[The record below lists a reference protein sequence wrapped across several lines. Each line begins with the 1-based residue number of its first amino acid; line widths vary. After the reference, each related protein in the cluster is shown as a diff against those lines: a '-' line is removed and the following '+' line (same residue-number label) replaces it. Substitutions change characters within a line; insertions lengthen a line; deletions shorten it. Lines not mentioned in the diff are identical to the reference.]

1 MEILILGGTGFL
13 GRYIVEELIRG
24 NHSVTIL
31 TRNPTKLKV
40 FCNQI
45 PYVIG
50 DLLSYKEINFS
61 NYTHIINCSGE
72 LAKEELM
79 QTLHVDCIEGIL
91 QQIKRTNAGVHW
103 LQISSVGVYGKVRN
117 GVVSEES
124 PFAPVG
130 RYEITKAEG
139 EKLLKEFCLEN
150 KINYTIIRPSNVFGI
165 GMPNQSLVQLI
176 SMLRK
181 RLFFYI
187 GNAKQDAVMNYVPVE
202 DVAKLVT
209 LCVCNPQAMNQEYII
224 SDQLSLSHF
233 VQIVC
238 DELNVKNNFYRIPE
252 RVIRLL
258 ALTAAVLPGLPLTQA
273 RVDALTMQVRY
284 STEKARKELQFCSE
298 SGLVLNLKNYVSSIT
313 NAL

>member
-13 GRYIVEELIRG
+13 GRYIVEELIRAD
-24 NHSVTIL
+24 HSVTIL
-31 TRNPTKLKV
+31 TRNPAKLKM
-40 FCNQI
+40 FCNKI
-45 PYVIG
+45 PYVTG

-91 QQIKRTNAGVHW
+91 QQIQRTNTGVHW

-176 SMLRK
+176 YMLRK

-202 DVAKLVT
+202 DVARLVA

-258 ALTAAVLPGLPLTQA
+258 ALTPGLPLTQA

-298 SGLVLNLKNYVSSIT
+298 SGVVLNLKNYVSSIT